1 MLIKISIALVII
13 MTIPSGI
20 VAAYHQQPGVKTEQV
35 LINRCVPDYPD
46 PLCNRD
52 AGSRSK

>member
-46 PLCNRD
+46 PLCNR
-52 AGSRSK
+52 ARWVEE